1 MCIISKT
8 FNQVIAMKFHKN
20 ALAVFTLFSIHAFAQ
35 IFPNDGYSRPYTPI
49 TPAPIYIQGPPNQA
63 NMLIRQLSNGK
74 NNTYILPATPATTNW
89 GYFDA
94 GAPPALTVKS
104 GDTVIIET
112 LPAGGGQVAPGITEA
127 QIDSINND
135 PMFPGRGP
143 HTLTGPIAVEGAQKG
158 DIVAVRINKIRMRS
172 YATNNSAA
180 KAGLFYDKF
189 PPRVDSYYLDNDK
202 MEMQFESNI
211 VVPLAP
217 FPGILAVA
225 RSKEEQLLP
234 YTNVHSFNEKNPPS
248 PQNSG
253 WCVKMPGSLA
263 GTIGCDSK
271 QPGAY
276 GGNLDLRE
284 MTVGSTTYL
293 PVFIDGAYI
302 WTGDSHAAQG
312 NGEIDL
318 DALETAFSELNVTI
332 TLIKKNERKEFG
344 LWPVI
349 ETPKSWVTVGYDLN
363 LNQAL
368 ENLKT
373 ETTRFI
379 ESSRKVSKAE
389 AERIMIQ
396 NWNCP
401 ISEVVNEVLGTYC
414 IIPKNL
420 NSKKLAGIPRE
431 DNSNYWV
438 SYASDP
444 SDLMKAM
451 KAASMKAIVKMS
463 NNLSISED
471 RAYRLATFVLDCRIG
486 PPKKDLYEVSCMVP
500 KSILRK
506 SN

>member
-1 MCIISKT
+1 MKCNKLILTALVLGVSK
-8 FNQVIAMKFHKN
+8 VSIA
-20 ALAVFTLFSIHAFAQ
+20 
-35 IFPNDGYSRPYTPI
+35 FPDDGYSRPYTI
-49 TPAPIYIQGPPNQA
+49 ISPAPIFIQGPPDQA
-63 NMLIRQLSNGK
+63 NMLIRQLSTEK
-74 NNTYILPATPATTNW
+74 NSTYVLPATPSTTNW

-94 GAPPALTVKS
+94 GAPPALTIKP
-104 GDTVIIET
+104 GDTVVIET

-143 HTLTGPIAVEGAQKG
+143 HTLTGPIAVQGAKKG
-158 DIVAVRINKIRMRS
+158 DVVAVHINKIRMRS

-189 PPRVDSYYLDNDK
+189 PARVDSYYLDNDK

-211 VVPLAP
+211 VIPLAP

-225 RSKEEQLLP
+225 RSREEQLLP
-234 YTNVHSFNEKNPPS
+234 YTKVHGFNEKNPPA

-253 WCVKMPGSLA
+253 WCVEMPGSLA

-284 MTVGSTTYL
+284 MTVGTTTYL
-293 PVFIDGAYI
+293 PVFMDGAYI

-318 DALETAFSELNVTI
+318 DALETAFSELNVTVD
-332 TLIKKNERKEFG
+332 LIKKDSRPEFG
-344 LWPVI
+344 DWPIV
-349 ETPKSWVTVGYDLN
+349 ETPSAWITIGYDLN

-368 ENLKT
+368 ENLKK
-373 ETTRFI
+373 ETVRFI
-379 ESSRKVSKAE
+379 QSYRKVSKSE
-389 AERIMIQ
+389 AEKIMLK

-414 IIPKNL
+414 MIPKNI
-420 NSKKLAGIPRE
+420 NAKKSPDIPRE
-431 DNSNYWV
+431 DNSQFWV
-438 SYASDP
+438 SYASNP
-444 SDLMKAM
+444 SDLMTAM
-451 KAASMKAIVKMS
+451 KEASMKSIIKMS
-463 NNLSISED
+463 KNLSITED
-471 RAYRLATFVLDCRIG
+471 RAYRLATFVMDCRIG
-486 PPKKDLYEVSCMVP
+486 RPKEGAYDVSCMVP
-500 KSILRK
+500 KSILRTGSK
-506 SN
+506 TRG

>member
-1 MCIISKT
+1 
-8 FNQVIAMKFHKN
+8 MKFTRLVLIAPLLIFGKA
-20 ALAVFTLFSIHAFAQ
+20 ALA
-35 IFPNDGYSRPYTPI
+35 FPEDGYSRPYTPI
-49 TPAPIYIQGPPNQA
+49 TPAPIFIQGPPDQA
-63 NMLIRQLSNGK
+63 NMLIRQLSTSK
-74 NNTYILPATPATTNW
+74 QSTYVLPATPATTNW

-94 GAPPALTVKS
+94 GTPPALTIKP
-104 GDTVIIET
+104 GDTVMIET

-135 PMFPGRGP
+135 PMYPGRGP
-143 HTLTGPIAVEGAQKG
+143 HTLTGPIAVQGAQKG
-158 DIVAVRINKIRMRS
+158 DVVAIHINKISMRS

-189 PPRVDSYYLDNDK
+189 PPRVDSYYLDNEK
-202 MEMQFESNI
+202 MEIQFESNI

-234 YTNVHSFNEKNPPS
+234 YTNVHAFNEKKAPS
-248 PQNSG
+248 PQKSG
-253 WCVKMPGSLA
+253 WCVEMPGSLE

-293 PVFIDGAYI
+293 PVFMDGAYI

-318 DALETAFSELNVTI
+318 DALETAFSELNVTVE
-332 TLIKKNERKEFG
+332 LIKKDTRSEFG
-344 LWPVI
+344 VWPIV
-349 ETPKSWVTVGYDLN
+349 ETPTSWVTIGYDLN

-368 ENLKT
+368 ENLKS
-373 ETTRFI
+373 ETVRFI
-379 ESSRKVSKAE
+379 QSSRKVSKSE
-389 AERIMIQ
+389 AEKIMIK

-414 IIPKNL
+414 IIPKNV
-420 NSKKLAGIPRE
+420 NTKKSQDIPKE
-431 DNSNYWV
+431 DNAKFWV
-438 SYASDP
+438 SYASDN
-444 SDLMKAM
+444 SDLMAAM
-451 KAASMKAIVKMS
+451 KQASIKSIEKMS
-463 NNLSISED
+463 KNLSITKD
-471 RAYRLATFVLDCRIG
+471 RAYRLATFVMDCRIG
-486 PPKKDLYEVSCMVP
+486 RPKDDRYDVSCMVP
-500 KSILRK
+500 KSILRTQ
-506 SN
+506 SASMR

>member
-1 MCIISKT
+1 MI
-8 FNQVIAMKFHKN
+8 MKFS
-20 ALAVFTLFSIHAFAQ
+20 ALAVIVPLLFSI
-35 IFPNDGYSRPYTPI
+35 NGYSQVFPKDSHARPYTPI
-49 TPAPIYIQGPPNQA
+49 TPAPIFIQGPPDQA
-63 NMLIRQLSNGK
+63 NMLIRQLSSSK
-74 NNTYILPATPATTNW
+74 NNTYILPATPSTTNW

-94 GAPPALTVKS
+94 GAPPVLTIKS

-143 HTLTGPIAVEGAQKG
+143 HTLTGPIAVAGAQKG
-158 DIVAVRINKIRMRS
+158 DVVAVHINKIRMRS

-189 PPRVDSYYLDNDK
+189 AAKVDSYYLDNDK

-234 YTNVHSFNEKNPPS
+234 YTKVSTFNEKNPPS
-248 PQNSG
+248 PRNSG
-253 WCVKMPGSLA
+253 WCVKMSGSLA

-284 MTVGSTTYL
+284 MTVGTTTYL
-293 PVFIDGAYI
+293 PVFVDGAYI

-318 DALETAFSELNVTI
+318 DALETAFSELNVTV
-332 TLIKKNERKEFG
+332 TLIKKDERKEFG
-344 LWPVI
+344 VWPII
-349 ETPKSWVTVGYDLN
+349 ETPKSWITIGYDLN

-368 ENLKT
+368 ENLKV
-373 ETTRFI
+373 ETIRFI
-379 ESSRKVSKAE
+379 QASRKVSKAD
-389 AERIMIQ
+389 AEKIMM
-396 NWNCP
+396 NHWDCP

-414 IIPKNL
+414 MIPKNVR
-420 NSKKLAGIPRE
+420 AGRAADIPKE
-431 DNSNYWV
+431 DNAKFWV

-444 SDLMKAM
+444 SDLMIAM
-451 KAASMKAIVKMS
+451 KAASMRSIVKMS

-471 RAYRLATFVLDCRIG
+471 RAYRLATFVMDCRIG
-486 PPKKDLYEVSCMVP
+486 RPKSGLYDVSCMVP

-506 SN
+506 ST